1 MRKNTGKEKK
11 VRRTSRAKGA
21 AAVVVATALAVT
33 PIAGLTLADGEAF
46 GGKDNAAAVIEKVQ
60 ASGFAGSSAVVK
72 YLNGGSLSLDELN
85 SINLDALRAIDPDVA
100 ADIAS
105 AKAKA
110 QAAAEEKLRQEEAA
124 KKKAAEEAAA
134 KAEADKKAAEDA
146 AAKGETV
153 DTTDPTQPAPI
164 VGPDSK
170 DPDAVDPT
178 DPTDPA
184 NPTDPT
190 DPANPTDPVDPANPT
205 DPTDPKDPAE
215 GDDKKD
221 PAEGDDKKD
230 PAEGEDPKDPV
241 KPADPADPADPKD
254 PATGEDPKNPAEGD
268 DKKDPAQGDDKKDPA
283 EGAGD
288 ADGVKDPAQGDAT
301 VEGDAPAAEEVVIP
315 DTPTIPTPP
324 APVTP
329 QDPPAS
335 VANPYPTWTYNGNT
349 AYTPKHYSHDLT
361 TEKFIAVIGEQA
373 RQIGQERDL
382 YASVMIAQAILESAS
397 GNSMLAKA
405 PNNNLFG
412 IKGTYN
418 GESVLMRTAEDDGT
432 GLIYFILSDFRKYD
446 TVQDSLNDYADLM
459 CEGLNGFYA
468 PVWKSNAPTFVDAT
482 DYLEGRYAT
491 DTNYSEKLQDIIET
505 YDLTR
510 FDEPLDYETVS
521 TFEFPVIDE
530 ETGKEVLDPITG
542 EVVMEERTLADL
554 VAEAT
559 SHLGVPYLWG
569 GTTPDGFDCSGLVQ
583 YCYSE
588 VLGIDIPRTTY
599 FQCLVGEDVDFED
612 LHMGDLLF
620 FDRAADGVGHV
631 AMYLGDGYYIQ
642 APHTGDVV
650 KVTAMEDQMPT
661 FAKRIVETRP
671 VTDQV
676 VADLVEDPLMPAADI
691 FSLSKDKGAT
701 KIMSAPLTRLAQFLS

>member
-1 MRKNTGKEKK
+1 MRKNSGKDKK
-11 VRRTSRAKGA
+11 ARRNRMKGA
-21 AAVVVATALAVT
+21 TAVVVATALAVT

-46 GGKDNAAAVIEKVQ
+46 GGKEGAAAVIEKVQ
-60 ASGFAGSSAVVK
+60 NARIAGASAVVK
-72 YLNGGSLSLDELN
+72 YLNGGSLSLEELN
-85 SINLDALRAIDPDVA
+85 TIDLGALRSIDPA
-100 ADIAS
+100 TADNIAS

-110 QAAAEEKLRQEEAA
+110 QAAAAEKKAQEEAA

-134 KAEADKKAAEDA
+134 KAEADKKAQEEA

-153 DTTDPTQPAPI
+153 DPDPDNPAPI

-170 DPDAVDPT
+170 DPDAVDPSEPGEGE
-178 DPTDPA
+178 DPVDPA
-184 NPTDPT
+184 D
-190 DPANPTDPVDPANPT
+190 PTDPVDPVDPT
-205 DPTDPKDPAE
+205 DPAEPVDPSEPGEGEDPAGPTDPGDAEDPKDPVEPVDPSKPAEPTDPSEPADPDATDPKDPA
-215 GDDKKD
+215 DDAK
-221 PAEGDDKKD
+221 
-230 PAEGEDPKDPV
+230 
-241 KPADPADPADPKD
+241 PADPADPKD
-254 PATGEDPKNPAEGD
+254 PDAVVPSTPAEPEA
-268 DKKDPAQGDDKKDPA
+268 PADEPAAPA
-283 EGAGD
+283 EPVA
-288 ADGVKDPAQGDAT
+288 
-301 VEGDAPAAEEVVIP
+301 
-315 DTPTIPTPP
+315 PTIPTPP

-329 QDPPAS
+329 ADPPA
-335 VANPYPTWTYNGNT
+335 AQNPSYPSWSYNGNT

-373 RQIGQERDL
+373 REIGQERDL

-397 GNSMLAKA
+397 GNSLLAKA

-446 TVQDSLNDYADLM
+446 TVKDSLNDYADLM

-491 DTNYSEKLQDIIET
+491 DTQYSEKLQDIIET

-542 EVVMEERTLADL
+542 EVVMEQRTLADL

-559 SHLGVPYLWG
+559 SHLGTPYLWG
-569 GTTPDGFDCSGLVQ
+569 GVTPDGFDCSGLVQ
-583 YCYSE
+583 YCYRE
-588 VLGIDIPRTTY
+588 VLGVEIPRTTY

-620 FDRAADGVGHV
+620 FDRASDGVGHV

-661 FAKRIVETRP
+661 FAKRVIETRP
-671 VTDQV
+671 VTDQLV
-676 VADLVEDPLMPAADI
+676 TDLVEDPLTPAGEL
-691 FSLSKDKGAT
+691 FSLGKDKGSA
-701 KIMSAPLTRLAQFLS
+701 KLMSQPLQRLAQFLS

>member
-1 MRKNTGKEKK
+1 MRKNSGKDKK
-11 VRRTSRAKGA
+11 ARRNRMKGA
-21 AAVVVATALAVT
+21 TAVVVATALAVT

-46 GGKDNAAAVIEKVQ
+46 GGKEGAAAVIEKVQ
-60 ASGFAGSSAVVK
+60 NARIAGASAVVK
-72 YLNGGSLSLDELN
+72 YLNGGSLSLEELN
-85 SINLDALRAIDPDVA
+85 TIDLGALRSIDPA
-100 ADIAS
+100 TADNIAS

-110 QAAAEEKLRQEEAA
+110 QAAAAEKKAQEEAA

-134 KAEADKKAAEDA
+134 KAEADKKAQEEA

-153 DTTDPTQPAPI
+153 DPDPDNPAPI

-178 DPTDPA
+178 EPGEGEDPVDPADPTDPVDPVDPTDPA
-184 NPTDPT
+184 EPVDPSEPGEGEDPTDPT
-190 DPANPTDPVDPANPT
+190 DPGDAEDPKDPVDPADPSKPAEPT
-205 DPTDPKDPAE
+205 DPSKPADPDATDPKDPA
-215 GDDKKD
+215 DDAK
-221 PAEGDDKKD
+221 
-230 PAEGEDPKDPV
+230 
-241 KPADPADPADPKD
+241 PADPADPKD
-254 PATGEDPKNPAEGD
+254 PDAADPSTPAEPEA
-268 DKKDPAQGDDKKDPA
+268 PADEPAAPA
-283 EGAGD
+283 EPVA
-288 ADGVKDPAQGDAT
+288 
-301 VEGDAPAAEEVVIP
+301 
-315 DTPTIPTPP
+315 PTIPTPP

-329 QDPPAS
+329 ADPPA
-335 VANPYPTWTYNGNT
+335 AQNPSYPSWSYNGNT

-373 RQIGQERDL
+373 REIGQERDL

-397 GNSMLAKA
+397 GNSLLAKA

-446 TVQDSLNDYADLM
+446 TVKDSLNDYADLM

-491 DTNYSEKLQDIIET
+491 DTQYSEKLQDIIAT

-542 EVVMEERTLADL
+542 EVVMEQRTLADL

-559 SHLGVPYLWG
+559 SHLGTPYLWG
-569 GTTPDGFDCSGLVQ
+569 GVTPDGFDCSGLVQ
-583 YCYSE
+583 YCYRE
-588 VLGIDIPRTTY
+588 VLGVEIPRTTY

-620 FDRAADGVGHV
+620 FDRASDGVGHV

-661 FAKRIVETRP
+661 FAKRVIETRP
-671 VTDQV
+671 VTDQLV
-676 VADLVEDPLMPAADI
+676 TDLVEDPLTPAGEL
-691 FSLSKDKGAT
+691 FSLGKDKGSA
-701 KIMSAPLTRLAQFLS
+701 KLMSQPLQRLAQFLS

>member
-1 MRKNTGKEKK
+1 MRKNSGKDKK
-11 VRRTSRAKGA
+11 ARRNRMKGA
-21 AAVVVATALAVT
+21 TAVVVATALAVT

-46 GGKDNAAAVIEKVQ
+46 GGKEGAAAVIEKVQ
-60 ASGFAGSSAVVK
+60 NARIAGASAVVK
-72 YLNGGSLSLDELN
+72 YLNGGSLSLEELN
-85 SINLDALRAIDPDVA
+85 TIDLGALRSIDPA
-100 ADIAS
+100 TADNIAS

-110 QAAAEEKLRQEEAA
+110 QAAAAEKKAQEEAA

-134 KAEADKKAAEDA
+134 KAEADKKAQEEA

-153 DTTDPTQPAPI
+153 DPDPDNPAPI

-170 DPDAVDPT
+170 DPDAVDPSEPGEGE
-178 DPTDPA
+178 DPVDPA
-184 NPTDPT
+184 D
-190 DPANPTDPVDPANPT
+190 PTDPVDPV
-205 DPTDPKDPAE
+205 DPTDPAEPVDPSEPGEGEDPAGPTDP
-215 GDDKKD
+215 GD
-221 PAEGDDKKD
+221 A
-230 PAEGEDPKDPV
+230 EDPKDPV
-241 KPADPADPADPKD
+241 EPVDPSKPAEPTDPSKPADPDATEPKDPADDAKPADPADPKD
-254 PATGEDPKNPAEGD
+254 PDAADPSTPAEPEA
-268 DKKDPAQGDDKKDPA
+268 PADEPAAPA
-283 EGAGD
+283 E
-288 ADGVKDPAQGDAT
+288 
-301 VEGDAPAAEEVVIP
+301 PAA
-315 DTPTIPTPP
+315 PTIPTPP

-329 QDPPAS
+329 ADPPA
-335 VANPYPTWTYNGNT
+335 AQNPSYPSWSYSGNT

-373 RQIGQERDL
+373 REIGQERDL

-397 GNSMLAKA
+397 GNSLLAKA

-446 TVQDSLNDYADLM
+446 TVKDSLNDYADLM

-491 DTNYSEKLQDIIET
+491 DTQYSEKLQDIIET

-542 EVVMEERTLADL
+542 EVVMEQRTLADL

-559 SHLGVPYLWG
+559 SHLGTPYLWG
-569 GTTPDGFDCSGLVQ
+569 GVTPDGFDCSGLVQ
-583 YCYSE
+583 YCYRE
-588 VLGIDIPRTTY
+588 VLGVEIPRTTY

-620 FDRAADGVGHV
+620 FDRASDGVGHV

-661 FAKRIVETRP
+661 FAKRVIETRP
-671 VTDQV
+671 VTDQLV
-676 VADLVEDPLMPAADI
+676 TDLVEDPLTPAGEL
-691 FSLSKDKGAT
+691 FSLGKDKGSA
-701 KIMSAPLTRLAQFLS
+701 KLMSQPLQRLAQFLS

>member
-1 MRKNTGKEKK
+1 MRKNSGKDKK
-11 VRRTSRAKGA
+11 ARRNRMKGA
-21 AAVVVATALAVT
+21 TAVVVATALAVT

-46 GGKDNAAAVIEKVQ
+46 GGKEGAAAVIEKVQ
-60 ASGFAGSSAVVK
+60 NARIAGASAVVK
-72 YLNGGSLSLDELN
+72 YLNGGSLSLEELN
-85 SINLDALRAIDPDVA
+85 TIDLGALRSIDPA
-100 ADIAS
+100 TADNIAS

-110 QAAAEEKLRQEEAA
+110 QAAAAEKKAQEEAA

-134 KAEADKKAAEDA
+134 KAEADKKAQEEA

-153 DTTDPTQPAPI
+153 DPDPDNPAPI

-170 DPDAVDPT
+170 DPDAVDPSEPGEGE
-178 DPTDPA
+178 DPVDPA
-184 NPTDPT
+184 D
-190 DPANPTDPVDPANPT
+190 PTDPVDPVDPT
-205 DPTDPKDPAE
+205 DPAEPVDPSEPGEGEDPAGPTDPGDAEDPKDPVEPVDPSKPAEPTDPSKPADPDATDPKDPA
-215 GDDKKD
+215 DDAK
-221 PAEGDDKKD
+221 
-230 PAEGEDPKDPV
+230 
-241 KPADPADPADPKD
+241 PADPADPKD
-254 PATGEDPKNPAEGD
+254 PDAVVPSTPAEPEA
-268 DKKDPAQGDDKKDPA
+268 PADEPAAPA
-283 EGAGD
+283 EPVA
-288 ADGVKDPAQGDAT
+288 
-301 VEGDAPAAEEVVIP
+301 
-315 DTPTIPTPP
+315 PTIPTPP

-329 QDPPAS
+329 ADPPA
-335 VANPYPTWTYNGNT
+335 AQNPSYPSWSYNGNT

-373 RQIGQERDL
+373 REIGQERDL

-397 GNSMLAKA
+397 GNSLLAKA

-446 TVQDSLNDYADLM
+446 TVKDSLNDYADLM

-491 DTNYSEKLQDIIET
+491 DTQYSEKLQDIIAT

-542 EVVMEERTLADL
+542 EVVMEQRTLADL

-559 SHLGVPYLWG
+559 SHLGTPYLWG
-569 GTTPDGFDCSGLVQ
+569 GVTPDGFDCSGLVQ
-583 YCYSE
+583 YCYRE
-588 VLGIDIPRTTY
+588 VLGVEIPRTTY

-620 FDRAADGVGHV
+620 FDRASDGVGHV

-661 FAKRIVETRP
+661 FAKRVIETRP
-671 VTDQV
+671 VTDQLV
-676 VADLVEDPLMPAADI
+676 TDLVEDPLTPAGEL
-691 FSLSKDKGAT
+691 FSLGKDKGSA
-701 KIMSAPLTRLAQFLS
+701 KLMSQPLQRLAQFLS

>member
-1 MRKNTGKEKK
+1 MRKNSGKDKK
-11 VRRTSRAKGA
+11 ARRNRMKGA
-21 AAVVVATALAVT
+21 TAVVVATALAVT

-46 GGKDNAAAVIEKVQ
+46 GGKEGAAAVIEKVQ
-60 ASGFAGSSAVVK
+60 NARIAGASAVVK
-72 YLNGGSLSLDELN
+72 YLNGGSLSLEELN
-85 SINLDALRAIDPDVA
+85 TIDLGALRSIDPA
-100 ADIAS
+100 TADNIAS

-110 QAAAEEKLRQEEAA
+110 QEEAA

-134 KAEADKKAAEDA
+134 KAEADKKAQEEA

-153 DTTDPTQPAPI
+153 EPDPDNPAPI

-178 DPTDPA
+178 EPGEGEDPVDPADPTDPVDPVDPTDPA
-184 NPTDPT
+184 EPVDPSEPGEGEDPTDPT
-190 DPANPTDPVDPANPT
+190 DPGDAEDPKDPVDPADPSKPAEPT
-205 DPTDPKDPAE
+205 DPSKPADPDATDPKDPA
-215 GDDKKD
+215 DDAK
-221 PAEGDDKKD
+221 
-230 PAEGEDPKDPV
+230 
-241 KPADPADPADPKD
+241 PADPADPKD
-254 PATGEDPKNPAEGD
+254 PDAADPSTPAEPEA
-268 DKKDPAQGDDKKDPA
+268 PADEPAAPA
-283 EGAGD
+283 EPVA
-288 ADGVKDPAQGDAT
+288 
-301 VEGDAPAAEEVVIP
+301 
-315 DTPTIPTPP
+315 PTIPTPP

-329 QDPPAS
+329 ADPPA
-335 VANPYPTWTYNGNT
+335 AQNPSYPSWSYNGNT

-373 RQIGQERDL
+373 REIGQERDL

-397 GNSMLAKA
+397 GNSLLAKA

-446 TVQDSLNDYADLM
+446 TVKDSLNDYADLM

-491 DTNYSEKLQDIIET
+491 DTQYSEKLQDIIAT

-542 EVVMEERTLADL
+542 EVVMEQRTLADL

-559 SHLGVPYLWG
+559 SHLGTPYLWG
-569 GTTPDGFDCSGLVQ
+569 GVTPDGFDCSGLVQ
-583 YCYSE
+583 YCYRE
-588 VLGIDIPRTTY
+588 VLGVEIPRTTY

-620 FDRAADGVGHV
+620 FDRASDGVGHV

-661 FAKRIVETRP
+661 FAKRVIETRP
-671 VTDQV
+671 VTDQLV
-676 VADLVEDPLMPAADI
+676 TDLVEDPLTPAGEL
-691 FSLSKDKGAT
+691 FSLGKDKGSA
-701 KIMSAPLTRLAQFLS
+701 KLMSQPLQRLAQFLS

>member
-1 MRKNTGKEKK
+1 MRKNSGKDKK
-11 VRRTSRAKGA
+11 ARRNRMKGA
-21 AAVVVATALAVT
+21 TAVVVATALAVT

-46 GGKDNAAAVIEKVQ
+46 GGKEGAAAVIEKVQ
-60 ASGFAGSSAVVK
+60 NARIAGASAVVK
-72 YLNGGSLSLDELN
+72 YLNGGSLSLEELN
-85 SINLDALRAIDPDVA
+85 TIDLGALRSIDPA
-100 ADIAS
+100 TADNIAS

-110 QAAAEEKLRQEEAA
+110 QAAAAEKKAQEEAA

-134 KAEADKKAAEDA
+134 KAEADKKAQEEA

-153 DTTDPTQPAPI
+153 DPDPDNPAPI

-170 DPDAVDPT
+170 DPDAVDPSEPGEGEDPVDPADPT
-178 DPTDPA
+178 DPVDPVDPTDPA
-184 NPTDPT
+184 EPVDPSEPGEGEDPTDPT
-190 DPANPTDPVDPANPT
+190 DPGDAEDPKDPVDPADPSKPAEPT
-205 DPTDPKDPAE
+205 DPSKPADPDATDPKDPA
-215 GDDKKD
+215 DDAK
-221 PAEGDDKKD
+221 
-230 PAEGEDPKDPV
+230 
-241 KPADPADPADPKD
+241 PADPADPKD
-254 PATGEDPKNPAEGD
+254 PDAVVPSTPAEPEA
-268 DKKDPAQGDDKKDPA
+268 PADEPAAPA
-283 EGAGD
+283 EPVA
-288 ADGVKDPAQGDAT
+288 
-301 VEGDAPAAEEVVIP
+301 
-315 DTPTIPTPP
+315 PTIPTPP

-329 QDPPAS
+329 ADPPA
-335 VANPYPTWTYNGNT
+335 AQNPSYPSWSYNGNT

-373 RQIGQERDL
+373 REIGQERDL

-397 GNSMLAKA
+397 GNSLLAKA

-446 TVQDSLNDYADLM
+446 TVKDSLNDYADLM

-491 DTNYSEKLQDIIET
+491 DTQYSEKLQDIIAT

-542 EVVMEERTLADL
+542 EVVMEQRTLADL

-559 SHLGVPYLWG
+559 SHLGTPYLWG
-569 GTTPDGFDCSGLVQ
+569 GVTPDGFDCSGLVQ
-583 YCYSE
+583 YCYRE
-588 VLGIDIPRTTY
+588 VLGVEIPRTTY

-620 FDRAADGVGHV
+620 FDRASDGVGHV

-661 FAKRIVETRP
+661 FAKRVIETRP
-671 VTDQV
+671 VTDQLV
-676 VADLVEDPLMPAADI
+676 TDLVEDPLTPAGEL
-691 FSLSKDKGAT
+691 FSLGKDKGSA
-701 KIMSAPLTRLAQFLS
+701 KLMSQPLQRLAQFLS